1 MASTD
6 DELRRREAWEH
17 LPLQPGEV
25 LVVVGPHGQPD
36 LVHDVLRSHGGRVI
50 EVPATGR
57 A

>member
-25 LVVVGPHGQPD
+25 LVVVGTHGRPD
-36 LVHDVLRSHGGRVI
+36 EVDDILRSHGGRVI

-57 A
+57 T